1 MKTQFQSKQEKL
13 STEAFS
19 IEITMYL
26 EEKGVSVE
34 SEIEKAI
41 DGIYNKSVPVGV
53 REFISRRNGGSAPKT
68 KKNKPVSS
76 FAVGMNKQEDG

>member
-1 MKTQFQSKQEKL
+1 MKKAQITVSYDEEKL
-13 STEAFS
+13 AA
-19 IEITMYL
+19 ITMYL

-68 KKNKPVSS
+68 KKNMAVSS
-76 FAVGMNKQEDG
+76 SAVGVSIQEDG

>member
-1 MKTQFQSKQEKL
+1 MLYEKGTNHSILRRGKTRRNHDV
-13 STEAFS
+13 
-19 IEITMYL
+19 L

-76 FAVGMNKQEDG
+76 FAVGVSKQEDG